1 MKTDN
6 ITKAKAQLILD
17 HPFFASLLLGMT
29 MAEDSSVPTMATD
42 GESIRYNPEWTAGL
56 KLNEL
61 TFVLAH
67 EVMHCVF
74 QHMTRRNHRDA
85 NRWNIAGDYIINDV
99 LVRERVGAMPH
110 GGLHNPS
117 LVAEGNGTT
126 EGVYNILPE
135 PPPKQNQGQGEG
147 QGEGDGQGSPFPGAG
162 EPGGAMDQVLDA
174 GHDQATNSQK
184 EAEMRVRVV
193 QARNAAKMMGKLSAG
208 LERLVSDLVRPKVDW
223 KSVLRRF
230 LTTRAK
236 IDLSYARPKRR
247 FLADDLYLPGMTG
260 ERMGRIAVAVDC
272 SGSIDDRT
280 LAEFA
285 AEIRAIVE
293 DTKPEAIEVI
303 YFDSEVLRRDVFE
316 HDQEVKIEPM
326 GGGGTAFSPIFEALL
341 ESAPTACVVL
351 TDLCCNDFGPVPEFP
366 VLWASIE
373 DGQAPFGETVLIRE
387 RN

>member
-85 NRWNIAGDYIINDV
+85 NRWNIAGDYVINDV
-99 LVRERVGAMPH
+99 LVQERVGAMPH
-110 GGLHNPS
+110 GGLLNPQ
-117 LVAEGNGTT
+117 LVIDGNGTT

-135 PPPKQNQGQGEG
+135 PPPKQNQGQGK
-147 QGEGDGQGSPFPGAG
+147 GDGNGSPFPGAG

-208 LERLVSDLVRPKVDW
+208 LERLVSDLVRPRVDW

-247 FLADDLYLPGMTG
+247 FLADDLCLPGMVG

-280 LAEFA
+280 LAEFT
-285 AEIRAIVE
+285 AEIKAIAE
-293 DTKPEAIEVI
+293 DTRPEAIEII
-303 YFDSEVLRRDVFE
+303 YFDSEVLKREVFE
-316 HDQEVKIEPM
+316 QGAEISIEPI
-326 GGGGTAFSPIFEALL
+326 GGGGTAFSPIFHALQ
-341 ESAPTACVVL
+341 ESEPVACVVL
-351 TDLCCNDFGPVPEFP
+351 TDLCCNDFGPAPDFP
-366 VLWASIE
+366 VLWASTD
-373 DGQAPFGETVLIRE
+373 DGEAPFGEVVLIRD
-387 RN
+387 RG